1 MLGEIRTVDIV
12 VLVVYFAAQVAMG
25 PIFARRAKSTESYFV
40 GNRSYPGWLL
50 GISMFGTSISSITF
64 VALPADSYKQA
75 WLRYLIY
82 PTLPI
87 AIVIASRWVLPFFRK
102 TNTTSAFEYLE
113 GRFGPGTR
121 VYASIMFLFNQC
133 IRLSLI
139 LYLVSKLVNALTG
152 WDPAICILVGG
163 SVTAFYTILGG
174 IEAVIWTD
182 FIQSI
187 VLTFGG
193 LLVLAT
199 VVWNLPDGFAT
210 IFKVGAEHNKFV
222 LGDLNAATHRPEAAP
237 IVPSSWHELWST
249 KTVIMLLV
257 YGFFNWM
264 TEYAGNQNV
273 VQKYCAAKSA
283 DAARRA
289 MWINCLCSI
298 PTWTYFYF
306 LGTALFVFYQ
316 VYPDSEAARMLVD
329 PKQGGRKA
337 EDILPFFVSSH
348 MVQGLSG
355 LVIAGVLAAAMSSLS
370 SSINAISA
378 VTVTDIYKRH
388 LTKGHRS
395 DAHYVLVA
403 KWLSMASSIIM
414 ILGAFWLTTANDPT
428 LQDTATK
435 LNSISAGGLLG
446 LFMLGFLTTKGDG
459 YAVLMGIVFTVAFST
474 GVSLHELG
482 LLPTA
487 WSAAIKA
494 NFDTYYATIVG
505 NIVMFV
511 GGYLFG
517 TLLPR
522 PKRNLH
528 NLTIWTQDEEM
539 RAI

>member
-1 MLGEIRTVDIV
+1 MLGEIRTIDII

-87 AIVIASRWVLPFFRK
+87 AIIIASRWVLPFFRR
-102 TNTTSAFEYLE
+102 THTTSAFEYLE

-121 VYASIMFLFNQC
+121 VYAAIMFLFNQC

-152 WDPAICILVGG
+152 WDPAVCILVGG
-163 SVTAFYTILGG
+163 GITAFYTILGG

-187 VLTFGG
+187 VLTLGG
-193 LLVLAT
+193 LLVLGT
-199 VVWNLPDGFAT
+199 VLWNLPDGISSIFT
-210 IFKVGAEHNKFV
+210 IGAENNKFV
-222 LGDLNAATHRPEAAP
+222 FGDINPATGRPEAAP
-237 IVPSSWHELWST
+237 LFPQSWRELWST
-249 KTVIMLLV
+249 KTVMMLLV

-273 VQKYCAAKSA
+273 VQKYCAAKSTS
-283 DAARRA
+283 AARRA
-289 MWINCLCSI
+289 MWINCACSL

-306 LGTALFVFYQ
+306 LGTAIFAFYHVF
-316 VYPDSEAARMLVD
+316 PNPEATRML
-329 PKQGGRKA
+329 QGGRKA

-388 LTKGHRS
+388 IKTGKA
-395 DAHYVLVA
+395 DTHYVFVA
-403 KWLSMASSIIM
+403 KCLSMASSVIM

-446 LFMLGFLTTKGDG
+446 LFMLGFLTTRGDG

-482 LLPTA
+482 WLPKS
-487 WSAAIKA
+487 WSAVIKG

-511 GGYLFG
+511 TGYLFG

-522 PKRNLH
+522 PKRELK

-539 RAI
+539 RTV